1 MIPIMLVLGLSV
13 AAIALLAKYWQN
25 IVKWIKKAV
34 NKIQEV
40 LKVLVEGTRTFI
52 SKLNGQFVNKSKYYY
67 KNKVTKEFEEVIYT
81 REVDLNEIP
90 PEIMAKFLNATEGT
104 DISTTDE
111 LKLNLESIGR

>member
-1 MIPIMLVLGLSV
+1 MIPIMLILGLSV
-13 AAIALLAKYWQN
+13 SAIALLARYWKN
-25 IVKWIKKAV
+25 IVKWIKRAV

-40 LKVLVEGTRTFI
+40 LRVLVEGTRTFI

-67 KNKVTKEFEEVIYT
+67 KNKITKELEELVYT
-81 REVDLNEIP
+81 RGVSINEIP
-90 PEIMAKFLNATEGT
+90 PEIMAKLHKAAEGT